1 MTDTTDDYGY
11 LLVHFI
17 EDPDGYAEKIYMDIS
32 DGDNPH
38 RWVPL
43 NDGKP
48 VLASHLGTT
57 GVRDPHIIRNPDT
70 GTWYIIAT
78 DLRVFGGDGG
88 GWYEWSHHAST
99 NLIIWE
105 SDDLLHWSEPRMLDV
120 SRKPDGSHLELGM
133 AWACECLWV
142 PDYYPQ
148 GHHGGRGA
156 FVMYWSSTVFD
167 DEDRTHDDK
176 NVYCTVLWG
185 ATTDFTQDTFEY
197 GGVFIDNHGDAI
209 DTTMIQ
215 RPLPDGSVRT
225 YRITKD
231 NAHGTGIWM
240 DRTDAKRWWE
250 PGTVWTKVQDR
261 IGAGYLPDGTTLAA
275 YIAAHP
281 GCLGTD
287 CDKFEQFPIL
297 TKFIDAKN
305 NLSIQVHPSNDYA
318 LKNEHQ
324 YGKTEMW
331 YVLDC
336 VPGAYL
342 YYGFTHEISKEEFA
356 ERIKNNTLT
365 EVLNAV
371 PVHKGDCFFIPSGT
385 LHTICQGIVV
395 AEVQQNSNVTY
406 RVYDYGRVGADGKP
420 RALHI
425 EKALDVTRRTPPQKH
440 DFGSH
445 LAQCEYFTVDAKKG
459 AFDGVADEKSFVSLL
474 ITDGAGTLTCGGETV
489 KVKKGESYFI
499 PAGSGKYAVT
509 GDCETLVT
517 VV

>member
-1 MTDTTDDYGY
+1 MAILKLKPSGKDYIWGGHKLVDNYGKEMTGDRLAETWE
-11 LLVHFI
+11 LSCH
-17 EDPDGYAEKIYMDIS
+17 PDGPSFVANSEDA
-32 DGDNPH
+32 
-38 RWVPL
+38 
-43 NDGKP
+43 GKTLRQYIEEHGKK
-48 VLASHLGTT
+48 VLGT
-57 GVRDPHIIRNPDT
+57 N
-70 GTWYIIAT
+70 
-78 DLRVFGGDGG
+78 
-88 GWYEWSHHAST
+88 
-99 NLIIWE
+99 
-105 SDDLLHWSEPRMLDV
+105 
-120 SRKPDGSHLELGM
+120 
-133 AWACECLWV
+133 CE
-142 PDYYPQ
+142 
-148 GHHGGRGA
+148 R
-156 FVMYWSSTVFD
+156 F
-167 DEDRTHDDK
+167 ED
-176 NVYCTVLWG
+176 
-185 ATTDFTQDTFEY
+185 
-197 GGVFIDNHGDAI
+197 
-209 DTTMIQ
+209 
-215 RPLPDGSVRT
+215 
-225 YRITKD
+225 
-231 NAHGTGIWM
+231 
-240 DRTDAKRWWE
+240 
-250 PGTVWTKVQDR
+250 
-261 IGAGYLPDGTTLAA
+261 
-275 YIAAHP
+275 
-281 GCLGTD
+281 
-287 CDKFEQFPIL
+287 FPIL
-297 TKFIDAKN
+297 TKFIDAQD
-305 NLSIQVHPSNDYA
+305 NLSIQVHPDNEYA
-318 LKNEHQ
+318 LKNEGQ

-459 AFDGVADEKSFVSLL
+459 AFDGAADEKSFVSLL

>member
-156 FVMYWSSTVFD
+156 FVMYWSSTVFND
-167 DEDRTHDDK
+167 ADKAHDDK

-240 DRTDAKRWWE
+240 DAPTRSAGGSRERPGPRCRT
-250 PGTVWTKVQDR
+250 G
-261 IGAGYLPDGTTLAA
+261 
-275 YIAAHP
+275 
-281 GCLGTD
+281 
-287 CDKFEQFPIL
+287 
-297 TKFIDAKN
+297 
-305 NLSIQVHPSNDYA
+305 
-318 LKNEHQ
+318 
-324 YGKTEMW
+324 
-331 YVLDC
+331 
-336 VPGAYL
+336 
-342 YYGFTHEISKEEFA
+342 
-356 ERIKNNTLT
+356 
-365 EVLNAV
+365 
-371 PVHKGDCFFIPSGT
+371 
-385 LHTICQGIVV
+385 
-395 AEVQQNSNVTY
+395 
-406 RVYDYGRVGADGKP
+406 
-420 RALHI
+420 
-425 EKALDVTRRTPPQKH
+425 
-440 DFGSH
+440 
-445 LAQCEYFTVDAKKG
+445 LAQATCRTATPAAWKVLRCSPTTTTTVDR
-459 AFDGVADEKSFVSLL
+459 
-474 ITDGAGTLTCGGETV
+474 TTNGTCSWT
-489 KVKKGESYFI
+489 
-499 PAGSGKYAVT
+499 
-509 GDCETLVT
+509 
-517 VV
+517 

>member
-156 FVMYWSSTVFD
+156 FVMYWSAPCSMM
-167 DEDRTHDDK
+167 RTRLTTTRTFTAL
-176 NVYCTVLWG
+176 CCG
-185 ATTDFTQDTFEY
+185 A
-197 GGVFIDNHGDAI
+197 
-209 DTTMIQ
+209 
-215 RPLPDGSVRT
+215 PP
-225 YRITKD
+225 
-231 NAHGTGIWM
+231 
-240 DRTDAKRWWE
+240 
-250 PGTVWTKVQDR
+250 
-261 IGAGYLPDGTTLAA
+261 
-275 YIAAHP
+275 
-281 GCLGTD
+281 
-287 CDKFEQFPIL
+287 PI
-297 TKFIDAKN
+297 
-305 NLSIQVHPSNDYA
+305 S
-318 LKNEHQ
+318 
-324 YGKTEMW
+324 
-331 YVLDC
+331 
-336 VPGAYL
+336 
-342 YYGFTHEISKEEFA
+342 
-356 ERIKNNTLT
+356 
-365 EVLNAV
+365 
-371 PVHKGDCFFIPSGT
+371 
-385 LHTICQGIVV
+385 
-395 AEVQQNSNVTY
+395 
-406 RVYDYGRVGADGKP
+406 
-420 RALHI
+420 
-425 EKALDVTRRTPPQKH
+425 RRTR
-440 DFGSH
+440 SNMV
-445 LAQCEYFTVDAKKG
+445 ACSSTTTVTP
-459 AFDGVADEKSFVSLL
+459 S
-474 ITDGAGTLTCGGETV
+474 T
-489 KVKKGESYFI
+489 
-499 PAGSGKYAVT
+499 PR
-509 GDCETLVT
+509 
-517 VV
+517 

>member
-1 MTDTTDDYGY
+1 MGVSSDMRSSRVRRQAAKKPNKERTVQVRFSDEELAALDAICSEKKMTRSAFLRSCVEKVQGGDVEPTYIVTRNADAERMASEAKSIGVNVNQIARALNAETKSHPGSLSPGVLGECKTGLEEVRGELSKLTDEVDG
-11 LLVHFI
+11 LRTDFGIKSDLEPLAEAWVLSCH
-17 EDPDGYAEKIYMDIS
+17 PDGPS
-32 DGDNPH
+32 
-38 RWVPL
+38 
-43 NDGKP
+43 
-48 VLASHLGTT
+48 
-57 GVRDPHIIRNPDT
+57 
-70 GTWYIIAT
+70 
-78 DLRVFGGDGG
+78 
-88 GWYEWSHHAST
+88 
-99 NLIIWE
+99 
-105 SDDLLHWSEPRMLDV
+105 
-120 SRKPDGSHLELGM
+120 
-133 AWACECLWV
+133 
-142 PDYYPQ
+142 
-148 GHHGGRGA
+148 
-156 FVMYWSSTVFD
+156 
-167 DEDRTHDDK
+167 
-176 NVYCTVLWG
+176 
-185 ATTDFTQDTFEY
+185 
-197 GGVFIDNHGDAI
+197 
-209 DTTMIQ
+209 
-215 RPLPDGSVRT
+215 
-225 YRITKD
+225 
-231 NAHGTGIWM
+231 
-240 DRTDAKRWWE
+240 
-250 PGTVWTKVQDR
+250 
-261 IGAGYLPDGTTLAA
+261 YLPDGTTLAD
-275 YIAAHP
+275 YAATHP
-281 GCLGTD
+281 EALGTD
-287 CDKFEQFPIL
+287 CAKFEQFPIL
-297 TKFIDAKN
+297 TKFIDASK

-459 AFDGVADEKSFVSLL
+459 AFDGAADEKSFVSLL